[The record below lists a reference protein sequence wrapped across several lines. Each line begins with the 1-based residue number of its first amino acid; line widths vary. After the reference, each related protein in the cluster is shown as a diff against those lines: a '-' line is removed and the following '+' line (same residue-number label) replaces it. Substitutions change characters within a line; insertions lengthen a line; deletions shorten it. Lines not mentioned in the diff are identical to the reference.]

1 MQQRETKLRLL
12 QRDQQSVYTF
22 PQTATDDGIL
32 SQTGA
37 EDVFEEAE
45 GSVGK
50 LLAAVD
56 ESIPAVVLNYKKT
69 LHKTARVSDMN
80 MAESGRCL
88 LMMSSART

>member
-56 ESIPAVVLNYKKT
+56 ESIPAVVLNYK
-69 LHKTARVSDMN
+69 
-80 MAESGRCL
+80 
-88 LMMSSART
+88 

>member
-22 PQTATDDGIL
+22 PQTAADNGML
-32 SQTGA
+32 SQTEA
-37 EDVFEEAE
+37 EDVFEEA
-45 GSVGK
+45 GRSVGK

-56 ESIPAVVLNYKKT
+56 ESIPVVVSNYKQIMQ
-69 LHKTARVSDMN
+69 KTALVSDMN

-88 LMMSSART
+88 LIMSSART